1 MLQLITK
8 NAPTLFQADQ
18 ADDIIKDTD
27 FRVLAFYWDGAKFEL
42 IGQGLKNASMEW
54 NPAVDLV
61 LWYTHTRTHARTHMH
76 ICTRTRVVHAPTCV

>member
-27 FRVLAFYWDGAKFEL
+27 FRVLAFDWDGAKFGL
-42 IGQGLKNASMEW
+42 ISQGLKNASREW

-61 LWYTHTRTHARTHMH
+61 LWYTHTCAHTRAYMH
-76 ICTRTRVVHAPTCV
+76 IRSRTCVVHAPICV